1 VKNLRKS
8 FEKYI
13 ELVRRKFRSKEP
25 KIAEVEPR
33 TPLMLVVN
41 PAWQIQNNVQ
51 QVLETQEFGALL
63 ENTKSSLTLHEDV
76 RRYFGYDYAYY
87 FDFPDEDIN
96 TVEDKLWSLAVHN
109 FFCRSGCYLKS
120 FSGED
125 FEVKHL
131 FEQFCEAFQKKGIKR
146 VFLAPMEGVA
156 FSREL
161 PDYGDFQIRKFRED
175 EIEKIFSNEINR
187 VFYPK
192 SFFDNG
198 SLLDRWFICAED
210 FETWSSLVER
220 YDQIHWYG
228 GSKDFVVKHE
238 YSNFPKKME
247 SALNVLV
254 LFDWRRIRGG
264 SGNEHSWLEKFAIPF
279 VLRANDNLIGFPEKQ
294 ESSLQPLP
302 TDYTPFWLLLNEGE
316 TEDFHSFMIQTKNL
330 IDKIRS
336 DAGKIEYLNHA
347 IGYMVKGFFSKA
359 LDEFISY
366 FIALEALVGEK
377 GGVSNKLGTR
387 VSKILGNTEDRRRG
401 IGRQIKDLYDFR
413 CSVLHGKEFEKPLYE
428 GHLKKIK
435 AHARSTILWY
445 LNCLNYFKKKS
456 EEDKT
461 LTVFPTR
468 SDILTLIDFGRSY
481 IPIIKGFINTL
492 PAGFPNVVEWLA
504 DGQVNAEGE

>member
-1 VKNLRKS
+1 MKILRKS

-25 KIAEVEPR
+25 KIAEIKPR

-41 PAWQIQNNVQ
+41 PAWQIQNKVQ
-51 QVLETQEFGALL
+51 QVLETREFSELV
-63 ENTKSSLTLHEDV
+63 ENTKSSLALHEDV
-76 RRYFGYDYAYY
+76 RRYFVYDYALY
-87 FDFPDEDIN
+87 FDYPDEDVK
-96 TVEDKLWSLAVHN
+96 TVEDMLWSLAVHN

-120 FSGED
+120 FNGED

-146 VFLAPMEGVA
+146 VFLAPMEGVE

-161 PDYGDFQIRKFRED
+161 LDYGDFQIRKFKED

-198 SLLDRWFICAED
+198 SLLGRWFICIED
-210 FETWSSLVER
+210 FETWSSLVKR
-220 YDQIHWYG
+220 YDDIHWYG

-238 YSNFPKKME
+238 YSNFPKKLQ

-254 LFDWRRIRGG
+254 LFDWRRIRGW
-264 SGNEHSWLEKFAIPF
+264 SDYEHSWLEKFEIPF
-279 VLRANDNLIGFPEKQ
+279 VLRTSDNLIGFPEKQ
-294 ESSLQPLP
+294 ESSLQQLP
-302 TDYTPFWLLLNEGE
+302 TEDLPFYLSLDEKE
-316 TEDFHSFMIQTKNL
+316 TEEFHSFMIQIKNL
-330 IDKIRS
+330 IDEIGS
-336 DAGKIEYLNHA
+336 DAGKMGYLNHA

-377 GGVSNKLGTR
+377 GGVSDKLRTR
-387 VSKILGNTEDRRRG
+387 VSKILGNTEDRRRE
-401 IGRQIKDLYDFR
+401 ISREIKDLYDFR

-435 AHARSTILWY
+435 AYARSTVLWY
-445 LNCLNYFKKKS
+445 LNCWNYFKKKS

-461 LTVFPTR
+461 FTVFPTR
-468 SDILTLIDFGRSY
+468 SDLLTLIDFGRSY

-492 PAGFPNVVEWLA
+492 PAGFPNVEGWT
-504 DGQVNAEGE
+504 EGE